1 MEITSN
7 LPPTVVRLYQEH
19 CKMVTMNTSLY
30 SKDLLPSSCL
40 LPERIIVMIGPFSF
54 CRGQVHK
61 CLLKAPAWVWNVCPC
76 DKKQRR
82 SWSPWAG
89 FTVSAFRGEII
100 RLDMC
105 WIHCRDAGSAPAVS
119 PHEKTRD
126 LIHLNRFLICGDD
139 FFFSSLEL
147 RNLNLLL
154 KIGTCCREEEEAA
167 MIPSRS
173 F

>member
-1 MEITSN
+1 MEITSS
-7 LPPTVVRLYQEH
+7 LPPTAVGLYQEH
-19 CKMVTMNTSLY
+19 CKMVTMNTSLC

-40 LPERIIVMIGPFSF
+40 LPERIVVMIGPFSF
-54 CRGQVHK
+54 CRWQVRK
-61 CLLKAPAWVWNVCPC
+61 CLLKVPARVWNVCPRN
-76 DKKQRR
+76 KKRR
-82 SWSPWAG
+82 WSWSPWGG
-89 FTVSAFRGEII
+89 FTASAFRGEIT

-119 PHEKTRD
+119 PHEKRRD
-126 LIHLNRFLICGDD
+126 LIRLNRFLICGDG
-139 FFFSSLEL
+139 FFSSSLEL

-154 KIGTCCREEEEAA
+154 KIGACCREEEEAA